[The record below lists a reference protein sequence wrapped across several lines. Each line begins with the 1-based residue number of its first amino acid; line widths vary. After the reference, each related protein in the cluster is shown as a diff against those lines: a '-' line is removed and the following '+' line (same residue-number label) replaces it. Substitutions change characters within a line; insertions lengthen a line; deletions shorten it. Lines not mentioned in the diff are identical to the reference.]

1 MQNSGIREVF
11 RIYSQKIIILSPF
24 ELLQT
29 EDRFHLH
36 IEASPCQFLVYDRN
50 ADGEISREEVRDV
63 FPDEILA
70 EKLFRDLD
78 SIAGKLEVTALS
90 LSLSLSNILCSSV
103 L

>member
-1 MQNSGIREVF
+1 MYSGKV
-11 RIYSQKIIILSPF
+11 IIFLLF
-24 ELLQT
+24 ELLQP

-50 ADGEISREEVRDV
+50 VDGEITIEEVRDV
-63 FPDEILA
+63 FPDENLA

-78 SIAGKLEVTALS
+78 TTGKFEISLTLSFPLSPPPPLS
-90 LSLSLSNILCSSV
+90 LSLSLNILCSSV